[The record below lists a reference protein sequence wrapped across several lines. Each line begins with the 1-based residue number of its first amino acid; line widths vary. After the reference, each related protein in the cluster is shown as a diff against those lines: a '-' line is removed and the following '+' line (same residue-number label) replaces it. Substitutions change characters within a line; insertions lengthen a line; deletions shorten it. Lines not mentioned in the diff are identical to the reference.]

1 MTGVMFTNLNLNDDL
16 IELVEEEVEGEVEI
30 DEEDILYDPGEGY
43 MDFEII
49 EETDDEVEYGR

>member
-1 MTGVMFTNLNLNDDL
+1 MFTNLNLDDDL
-16 IELVEEEVEGEVEI
+16 IELVEEDIEGEVE
-30 DEEDILYDPGEGY
+30 DNEEDAVYNLREGY